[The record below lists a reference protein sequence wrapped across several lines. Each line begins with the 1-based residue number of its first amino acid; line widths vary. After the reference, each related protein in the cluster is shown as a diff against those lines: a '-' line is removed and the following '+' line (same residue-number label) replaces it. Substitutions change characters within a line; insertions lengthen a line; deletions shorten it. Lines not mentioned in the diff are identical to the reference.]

1 MNNTGDLWI
10 DTRLSEEEMKF
21 LNDAIS
27 KKNKDIKSTAV

>member
-21 LNDAIS
+21 LNDV
-27 KKNKDIKSTAV
+27 KFMKELRK